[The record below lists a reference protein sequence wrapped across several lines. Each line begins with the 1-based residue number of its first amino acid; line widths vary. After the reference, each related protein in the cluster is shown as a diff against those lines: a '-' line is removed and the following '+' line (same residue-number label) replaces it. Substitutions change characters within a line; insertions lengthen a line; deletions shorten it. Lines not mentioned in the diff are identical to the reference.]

1 VSLARVHLL
10 VSLAPAAV
18 CIKCASVLSF
28 APSTPRTLMGRAPS
42 SNCRWA
48 ATAAPVLASEARS
61 IEHHVLKAA
70 GKVASKVTEISA
82 VAEEAGAPN
91 AAQISQVLAGI
102 LAATGLVGKG
112 GGGAVRTW

>member
-1 VSLARVHLL
+1 VSQGIAHDL
-10 VSLAPAAV
+10 
-18 CIKCASVLSF
+18 
-28 APSTPRTLMGRAPS
+28 RALGVNEAQIS
-42 SNCRWA
+42 AWA